1 MTSESLSKEEKSR
14 ESQPADGGQ
23 EAKVSPPVKEKPAS
37 LHPAPPRPRPQPISP
52 PSEPK
57 QYRAIGLVRGRY
69 TPMPTQFTQGT
80 LTASDGTTI
89 DAVLLGR
96 IISLLR
102 KHMNLEEEHL
112 WVVYPRTRE
121 KEQDLHT
128 QIVGVWDPETLVKN
142 QVIDKTKI
150 ADTAH
155 FEDGYFSIRGEVV
168 YSSQEKEEVVVK
180 LHQAPRKK
188 EERPKSFK
196 LKLKGVLTGK
206 VLNHFWEFDVQRQG
220 NDLVIQ
226 SGTAI
231 AALASKFKQKNN
243 FSKKKGPGG
252 FKKPKGSPRPPGT
265 DELQSSSDF
274 SGTVPRKPISKP
286 SRSRKQNTPE

>member
-14 ESQPADGGQ
+14 ETKPTDGGQ
-23 EAKVSPPVKEKPAS
+23 EAKVSPPVKEKPAP
-37 LHPAPPRPRPQPISP
+37 LHPTPPRPRPQPISP

-80 LTASDGTTI
+80 LTASDGTQI
-89 DAVLLGR
+89 NAVLLGR

-128 QIVGVWDPETLVKN
+128 QIVGVWEPETLVKN
-142 QVIDKTKI
+142 QAIDKTKI

-196 LKLKGVLTGK
+196 LKLKGVLTGQ
-206 VLNHFWEFDVQRQG
+206 VLNHFWEFDVQRQS

-231 AALASKFKQKNN
+231 AGLASKFKKKN

-252 FKKPKGSPRPPGT
+252 FKKPKGYTRTPGT
-265 DELQSSSDF
+265 GDSQASSDF
-274 SGTVPRKPISKP
+274 SGTGPRKPIPKP
-286 SRSRKQNTPE
+286 SRPRKQNSPE

>member
-23 EAKVSPPVKEKPAS
+23 EAKVSPPVKEKPP
-37 LHPAPPRPRPQPISP
+37 LRPRPQPISP

-243 FSKKKGPGG
+243 FSKKKGPQR
-252 FKKPKGSPRPPGT
+252 FQKAQRLSTSTRT

>member
-14 ESQPADGGQ
+14 PTPPVDGGQ
-23 EAKVSPPVKEKPAS
+23 EAKVSPPVKEKPAL
-37 LHPAPPRPRPQPISP
+37 LHPEPPRPRPQPISP
-52 PSEPK
+52 PTEPK

-69 TPMPTQFTQGT
+69 TPLPTQFNQGT
-80 LTASDGTTI
+80 LTASDGTAI
-89 DAVLLGR
+89 HAVLLGR
-96 IISLLR
+96 IMSLLR

-128 QIVGVWDPETLVKN
+128 QIVGVWEPETLIKN
-142 QVIDKTKI
+142 KAIDKSKI

-196 LKLKGVLTGK
+196 LNLKGVLSGK

-231 AALASKFKQKNN
+231 AALASKFKKKKFSQKN
-243 FSKKKGPGG
+243 GPGG
-252 FKKPKGSPRPPGT
+252 FKKPKGYTRTPGIGDRQT
-265 DELQSSSDF
+265 
-274 SGTVPRKPISKP
+274 SGEPGKPISKP
-286 SRSRKQNTPE
+286 SRPRKPNSPE

>member
-1 MTSESLSKEEKSR
+1 MTSESLSKEEKYR
-14 ESQPADGGQ
+14 PTPPVDGDR
-23 EAKVSPPVKEKPAS
+23 EAKVSPPVKEKPAP
-37 LHPAPPRPRPQPISP
+37 LHPEPPRPRPQPISP
-52 PSEPK
+52 PTEPK
-57 QYRAIGLVRGRY
+57 QYRAIGLIRGRY
-69 TPMPTQFTQGT
+69 TPLPTQFNQGI
-80 LTASDGTTI
+80 LTASDGTAI
-89 DAVLLGR
+89 NAVLLGR
-96 IISLLR
+96 IMSLLR

-128 QIVGVWDPETLVKN
+128 QIAGVWEPETLIKDKA
-142 QVIDKTKI
+142 IDKTKI

-168 YSSQEKEEVVVK
+168 YCSQEKEEVVVK

-188 EERPKSFK
+188 EDRPKSFK
-196 LKLKGVLTGK
+196 LKLKGVLSGK

-231 AALASKFKQKNN
+231 AALASKFKKKN
-243 FSKKKGPGG
+243 FSKKKGG

-265 DELQSSSDF
+265 GDLQASSDF
-274 SGTVPRKPISKP
+274 SRTVPGKPIPKPSRPRKP
-286 SRSRKQNTPE
+286 NTTE

>member
-1 MTSESLSKEEKSR
+1 
-14 ESQPADGGQ
+14 
-23 EAKVSPPVKEKPAS
+23 
-37 LHPAPPRPRPQPISP
+37 
-52 PSEPK
+52 
-57 QYRAIGLVRGRY
+57 
-69 TPMPTQFTQGT
+69 
-80 LTASDGTTI
+80 
-89 DAVLLGR
+89 
-96 IISLLR
+96 
-102 KHMNLEEEHL
+102 MNLEEEHL

-128 QIVGVWDPETLVKN
+128 QIVGVWEPETLVKGK
-142 QVIDKTKI
+142 VDETKI

-188 EERPKSFK
+188 DEDRPKSFK

-206 VLNHFWEFDVQRQG
+206 VLNHFWEFDVQRQS

-231 AALASKFKQKNN
+231 AALPSKFKKKNN
-243 FSKKKGPGG
+243 FSQKRGG

-265 DELQSSSDF
+265 GDSQASSDF
-274 SGTVPRKPISKP
+274 SGTVPRKPTPKP
-286 SRSRKQNTPE
+286 SRPRKQNSPE

>member
-1 MTSESLSKEEKSR
+1 MTSESLSKEENLR
-14 ESQPADGGQ
+14 ETRPADGGE
-23 EAKVSPPVKEKPAS
+23 EAFVSRSVKEKPAP
-37 LHPAPPRPRPQPISP
+37 LHPIPPRPRPQPISP

-69 TPMPTQFTQGT
+69 TPLPTQFTQGT
-80 LTASDGTTI
+80 LTASDGTQI

-102 KHMNLEEEHL
+102 KHMNLEQEHL

-128 QIVGVWDPETLVKN
+128 QIVGVWEPETLVKSTA
-142 QVIDKTKI
+142 IDKTKI

-188 EERPKSFK
+188 QERPKSFK
-196 LKLKGVLTGK
+196 LKLKGVLTGQ

-220 NDLVIQ
+220 NDLIIQ

-231 AALASKFKQKNN
+231 AALPNKFKKKNN
-243 FSKKKGPGG
+243 FSQKRGG
-252 FKKPKGSPRPPGT
+252 FKNPKGAPRQPGT
-265 DELQSSSDF
+265 GDLQASSD
-274 SGTVPRKPISKP
+274 PRQPIPKP
-286 SRSRKQNTPE
+286 SRPRKQNTE